1 MEIRLIIFCSLA
13 AAAVLT
19 KLLWPRAYTVF
30 KLLPLLFILALAFL
44 KPQRV
49 DTLWLAAI
57 SFGLAGDAI
66 LLSDKGFVPGLLSFL
81 IGHVFYIFAFAREG
95 GGLYYTP
102 PLILGVGSIVIG
114 VSAYFTRHLL
124 QSRQRKYIL
133 PVIIYTFISGLF
145 VMNAFRYPL
154 LSPAVWAAV
163 SFGFSDFLLAFN
175 KFVRPSWY
183 VQAGVSLTYYGA
195 QWLLAVHFRSL

>member
-1 MEIRLIIFCSLA
+1 MEIRLIIFTALVL
-13 AAAVLT
+13 AAVLT
-19 KLLWPRAYTVF
+19 KLLWPRAYNIF

-44 KPQRV
+44 RPQNIN
-49 DTLWLAAI
+49 TLWLAAI

-81 IGHVFYIFAFAREG
+81 IGHIFYIFAFAREG

-102 PLILGVGSIVIG
+102 PLILGVGSIIIG
-114 VSAYFTRHLL
+114 VSAYFTKRLL

-145 VMNAFRYPL
+145 VMNAFRFPI
-154 LSPAVWAAV
+154 LSAAVCAAV
-163 SFGFSDFLLAFN
+163 SFGVSDFLLAFN
-175 KFVRPSWY
+175 KFIRPSWY

-195 QWLLAVHFRSL
+195 QWLLALHFRSL